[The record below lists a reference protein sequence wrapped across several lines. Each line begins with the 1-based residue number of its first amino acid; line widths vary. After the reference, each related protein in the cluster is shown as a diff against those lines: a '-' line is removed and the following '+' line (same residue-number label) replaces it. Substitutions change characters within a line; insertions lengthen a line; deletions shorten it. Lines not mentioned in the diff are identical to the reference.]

1 MSFLLDTDIVSGYN
15 KRTMPAKLETWLR
28 ANEGDSFISIL
39 SIAEMRFGLP
49 GIQDQDH
56 AILSER
62 IAQTEIR
69 FLESLESL
77 DADVLVEWKRLLKSL
92 KTVNRTM
99 TCEDSLLAA
108 TALKRGHT
116 MVSINS
122 RHFEPAK
129 QFGLKLENPLG

>member
-15 KRTMPAKLETWLR
+15 KRTMPARLEAWLR

-49 GIQDQDH
+49 GIQDKDH
-56 AILSER
+56 AVLSER

-77 DADVLVEWKRLLKSL
+77 DADVLVEWKRLLKNL

-116 MVSINS
+116 MVSINA
-122 RHFEPAK
+122 RHFEPAQ
-129 QFGLKLENPLG
+129 QFGLTLENPLG